1 MENEWMEQKQRNNE
15 KKFLLK
21 QEELSSR
28 KQEMEIQR
36 IYANALSFLLN
47 KKGE

>member
-36 IYANALSFLLN
+36 IYANALS
-47 KKGE
+47 